1 MASLNKEQSEF
12 LGETERSVSNSHSR
26 SGSVTFS
33 NKKQV
38 SDLIAKKLHRDHFM
52 KATKILGDRMS
63 KEKQILQNH
72 RQALREKKEKAQS
85 LVLKASQVTER
96 VHKNELRRQQN
107 QYRSYR

>member
-1 MASLNKEQSEF
+1 MASLNKEQTEF

-38 SDLIAKKLHRDHFM
+38 SDMIAKKLHQDHFM

-63 KEKQILQNH
+63 K
-72 RQALREKKEKAQS
+72 
-85 LVLKASQVTER
+85 
-96 VHKNELRRQQN
+96 
-107 QYRSYR
+107 